1 MIDLKVS
8 REHIDAIDKQIVEL
22 FEKRMIESSEV
33 AKYKLETG
41 KPVYDKEREED
52 KLKNLKSMS
61 SNEFNQRAIT
71 ELFSQ
76 IMSIS
81 RKYQYGVLPMTTNCQ
96 IL

>member
-41 KPVYDKEREED
+41 KPVYDKERRGQI
-52 KLKNLKSMS
+52 KKS
-61 SNEFNQRAIT
+61 EIHVQ
-71 ELFSQ
+71 Q
-76 IMSIS
+76 
-81 RKYQYGVLPMTTNCQ
+81 
-96 IL
+96 

>member
-71 ELFSQ
+71 VSFPVGNTPSMGN
-76 IMSIS
+76 I
-81 RKYQYGVLPMTTNCQ
+81 PMLALRQ
-96 IL
+96 RS